1 MPGPRPTPTYLKLLR
16 GNPGKRKINKNEPK
30 PAIPPA
36 PPPCPEFLNGY
47 AREEW
52 ARVSGELF
60 HLQLLTTIDVA
71 CLAVYCDAYSRWRLA
86 TEAIAAMAARDER
99 THGLLIKSRAGE
111 ATANPLIWIANSAVK
126 TMLRAA
132 DEFGMTPAAR
142 SRING
147 GFSPPPGPSK
157 FWDLLA

>member
-1 MPGPRPTPTYLKLLR
+1 MSGPRPTPTYLKLLR
-16 GNPGKRKINKNEPK
+16 GNPGRRPINKNEPK
-30 PAIPPA
+30 PEIPAKQPSPPA
-36 PPPCPEFLNGY
+36 WLSAY
-47 AREEW
+47 ALEEW
-52 ARVSGELF
+52 KRVAPELWRIN
-60 HLQLLTTIDVA
+60 LLTTIDVA
-71 CLAVYCDAYSRWRLA
+71 CLAVYCDAYSRWRVA
-86 TEAIAAMAARDER
+86 TEALAAMAARDEV

-111 ATANPLIWIANSAVK
+111 ATANPLIWIANSAAK

-157 FWDLLA
+157 FGDLLA

>member
-1 MPGPRPTPTYLKLLR
+1 MSGPRPTPTYLKLLR
-16 GNPGKRKINKNEPK
+16 GNPGKRAINKNEPK
-30 PAIPPA
+30 PRVPAKAPEPPA
-36 PPPCPEFLNGY
+36 FLN
-47 AREEW
+47 AIAKEEW

-60 HLQLLTTIDVA
+60 HLNLLTTIDVA
-71 CLAVYCDAYSRWRLA
+71 ALAVYCDAYARWRVA
-86 TEAIAAMAARDER
+86 TEVMAAMS

-111 ATANPLIWIANSAVK
+111 ATANPLIWIANSATK

-147 GFSPPPGPSK
+147 GFTPPRGPSK
-157 FWDLLA
+157 FGDLLA